1 MTVDEIRDKVLALE
15 QRAERVDERAASFD
29 QRLREVERTQSGILE
44 IRILIER
51 LTMSNEGMKN
61 SLGEMNSRLDRLEQ
75 TLTKRIQQVEQ
86 KIDVHEKE
94 PARKWADAKWAVGIL
109 ILGGVVGYLINV
121 ILK

>member
-15 QRAERVDERAASFD
+15 QRAERIDERAASFD

-51 LTMSNEGMKN
+51 LSMSNESVKN
-61 SLGEMNSRLDRLEQ
+61 SLGEMNGRLDRLEQ

-94 PARKWADAKWAVGIL
+94 PAKKWADAKWAVGIL
-109 ILGGVVGYLINV
+109 ILGGVVGYLINL

>member
-61 SLGEMNSRLDRLEQ
+61 SLGEMNNRLDRLEQ
-75 TLTKRIQQVEQ
+75 SLTKRIQQVEQ
-86 KIDVHEKE
+86 KMDVHEKE
-94 PARKWADAKWAVGIL
+94 PAKKWADAKWAVGIL
-109 ILGGVVGYLINV
+109 ILGGVVGYLINL

>member
-15 QRAERVDERAASFD
+15 QRAERIDELAASFD

-51 LTMSNEGMKN
+51 LSMSNESVKN
-61 SLGEMNSRLDRLEQ
+61 SLGEMNGRLDRLEQ

-94 PARKWADAKWAVGIL
+94 PAKKWADAKWIL
-109 ILGGVVGYLINV
+109 VAALLSGLVGYG
-121 ILK
+121 LKALLP